1 LAWHIAAA
9 VVEYVRTSEYTMIWG
24 YRMNKKT

>member
-1 LAWHIAAA
+1 VA